1 MKNPNEAIKDQEPVP
16 SLSLAY
22 ILFVLFV
29 GFLSNI
35 CAGLVSTLM
44 SAYLPN
50 SILDLLG
57 TLATEEASYVG
68 SYINALYILGWALGG
83 MTFGWLGD
91 RVGRVNTLASAL
103 LFTAIFTL
111 LVAWTPNWYLLVG
124 LRFFSGFGV
133 GAIMVLSA
141 VLIAEVWGDRVRGRA
156 IALGVLAVGFPVGI
170 ISSGLVTYFI
180 TDWRTA
186 FFTGFLPLIVAIIC
200 YLFFKEPKQW
210 SAGKTENGDSKFADF
225 SSFKQ
230 LIDPKNRKN
239 FFVAGTIF
247 GTMLVG
253 IWATFSWLPTW
264 AQNLSVNNE
273 EALQAGGT
281 LVVLLGSGGILGS
294 VISGFLANSLGRKGA
309 LMLAFGGAFFASI
322 ILYLTNQEFSSII
335 YLETAFLALFFGISQ
350 AILSAYIPE
359 LFSVEIR
366 STATG
371 VCFNIGRFATAA
383 AVFFVGIL
391 VPILGGYGNSL
402 LVFSFAYFVGFITVL
417 FGEETKGKV
426 L

>member
-1 MKNPNEAIKDQEPVP
+1 MKNPDKGVKVSEPVP
-16 SLSLAY
+16 KLSLGY
-22 ILFVLFV
+22 ILFTLFV
-29 GFLSNI
+29 GFVSNI

-50 SILDLLG
+50 SVMDLLG
-57 TLATEEASYVG
+57 TLATEESSYVG
-68 SYINALYILGWALGG
+68 SYINALYILGWAMGG

-91 RVGRVNTLASAL
+91 RLGRVNTLASAL

-111 LVAWTPNWYLLVG
+111 LVVWTPNWYILVG

-156 IALGVLAVGFPVGI
+156 IALGILAVGFPLGI
-170 ISSGLVTYFI
+170 ITSGLVTYFI
-180 TDWRTA
+180 ADWRTA
-186 FFTGFLPLIVAIIC
+186 FLTGFLPLTIAIIC
-200 YLFFKEPKQW
+200 YFFLKEPYQW
-210 SAGKTENGDSKFADF
+210 SSEKTEKKNSKFSDF

-230 LIDPKNRKN
+230 LINQNNRKN

-264 AQNLSVNNE
+264 AQNLSINNE
-273 EALQAGGT
+273 EALRAGGT
-281 LVVLLGSGGILGS
+281 LVALLGTGGILGS
-294 VISGFLANSLGRKGA
+294 VLSGFLANSLGRKGA

-322 ILYLTNQEFSSII
+322 ILYLTNDEFSSII
-335 YLETAFLALFFGISQ
+335 YFETAFLAIFFGISQ

-359 LFSVEIR
+359 LFAVKIR

-371 VCFNIGRFATAA
+371 VCFNIGRFATSA

-402 LVFSFAYFVGFITVL
+402 LVFSFSYFIGFITVL
-417 FGEETKGKV
+417 FGEETKGRI

>member
-1 MKNPNEAIKDQEPVP
+1 MKNPNEAVQVHEPVP

-22 ILFVLFV
+22 VLFALFV
-29 GFLSNI
+29 GFVSNI

-57 TLATEEASYVG
+57 TLATGEASYVG

-91 RVGRVNTLASAL
+91 RVGRVNTLAYAL
-103 LFTAIFTL
+103 LFTSIFTL
-111 LVAWTPNWYLLVG
+111 LVAWTPNWYVLVG

-180 TDWRTA
+180 SDWRTA
-186 FFTGFLPLIVAIIC
+186 FLTGFLPLIMAIIC
-200 YLFFKEPKQW
+200 YLFLKEPDQW
-210 SAGKTENGDSKFADF
+210 SAEKEESGDSKFADF
-225 SSFKQ
+225 SSFRQ
-230 LIDPKNRKN
+230 LVDQTNRKN

-264 AQNLSVNNE
+264 VQNLSVNNE

-281 LVVLLGSGGILGS
+281 LVILLGSGGILGS

-322 ILYLTNQEFSSII
+322 ILYLTNNEFSSII

-359 LFSVEIR
+359 LFKAKIR

-371 VCFNIGRFATAA
+371 VCFNLGRFATAA

>member
-1 MKNPNEAIKDQEPVP
+1 MKTQAEAVHASDVTNTP
-16 SLSLAY
+16 SLAY
-22 ILFVLFV
+22 ALGALAL
-29 GFLSNI
+29 GFGCNI

-57 TLATEEASYVG
+57 TLATEESSYVG
-68 SYINALYILGWALGG
+68 SYINALYILGWAMGG

-141 VLIAEVWGDRVRGRA
+141 VLISEVWGDRVRGRA

-170 ISSGLVTYFI
+170 ISSGFVTYFI
-180 TDWRTA
+180 SDWRMA
-186 FFTGFLPLIVAIIC
+186 FYTGLLPLIIAIIC
-200 YLFFKEPKQW
+200 YLFLKEPAQW
-210 SAGKTENGDSKFADF
+210 SSGKADNGDSKFADF
-225 SSFKQ
+225 SSFRQ
-230 LIDPKNRKN
+230 LVDQKNRKN

-264 AQNLSVNNE
+264 AQNLSTNNE

-281 LVVLLGSGGILGS
+281 LVILLGFGGILGS

-335 YLETAFLALFFGISQ
+335 YLQTAFLAIFFGISQ

-359 LFSVEIR
+359 LFSVGIR

-402 LVFSFAYFVGFITVL
+402 LVFSFAYFAGFITVL
-417 FGEETKGKV
+417 FGEETKGQV